1 MGEKNYDPIAHT
13 AEHLVN
19 GTIARLLGCGRAF
32 RHISRRR
39 NRNAISIFSRNLTP
53 EELEWVEQQV
63 NEQIAAGLKVHDEI
77 LSVEEAA
84 TRYSLSRLPEGEE
97 TVRIVHIGDYDAC
110 PCIRATCGRH
120 LRNPSRNPYFKRL

>member
-32 RHISRRR
+32 STHIEKKKSKCDFH
-39 NRNAISIFSRNLTP
+39 FSRNLTP
-53 EELEWVEQQV
+53 DELEWVEQQV

-84 TRYSLSRLPEGEE
+84 TRYSLSRLPVLSTLEITMPVPASGNMWP
-97 TVRIVHIGDYDAC
+97 A
-110 PCIRATCGRH
+110 PPKS
-120 LRNPSRNPYFKRL
+120 LP